1 MAFKE
6 VTGGSNIKAYWP
18 KKAAERKVGD
28 AVTGVYEE
36 KMSRRDPNGIEQTL
50 YLLKTSEGL
59 TAVNS
64 SATIARAMEQI
75 PRGST
80 VKIVYEGKARSN
92 KTGREYNNFKVYVDE
107 DNGNVSATSTSED
120 VDLSNL
126 DF

>member
-28 AVTGVYEE
+28 SVTGIYRKRMERKNPDGTDSV
-36 KMSRRDPNGIEQTL
+36 L
-50 YLLKTSEGL
+50 YLVETEEGL
-59 TAVNS
+59 VGVNS
-64 SATIARAMEQI
+64 SAMIARAMEQI
-75 PRGST
+75 PYDTT
-80 VKIVYEGKARSN
+80 VKITYNGKARSN
-92 KTGREYNNFKVYVDE
+92 KTGREYNDFKVFMD
-107 DNGNVSATSTSED
+107 DSSQAPAKDDAD